1 MSGLLFWTA
10 DLRRAHDINRSHYL
24 FALRSTD
31 VVASAIMPHNVVD
44 MTDIIKNLVFEGYPV
59 TQKHIACLNPYA
71 REHIRRFGQYVL
83 KNGKGTRTPEIT
95 YIATDAMIVGRYDNF
110 LHVSCTYPRFVQPIT
125 LR

>member
-44 MTDIIKNLVFEGYPV
+44 MTDIIKNLVVEGYPV
-59 TQKHIACLNPYA
+59 TQKHFEDLVSM
-71 REHIRRFGQYVL
+71 FS

-95 YIATDAMIVGRYDNF
+95 YIETDAMIVGRYDNF
-110 LHVSCTYPRFVQPIT
+110 FVQ
-125 LR
+125 RHR